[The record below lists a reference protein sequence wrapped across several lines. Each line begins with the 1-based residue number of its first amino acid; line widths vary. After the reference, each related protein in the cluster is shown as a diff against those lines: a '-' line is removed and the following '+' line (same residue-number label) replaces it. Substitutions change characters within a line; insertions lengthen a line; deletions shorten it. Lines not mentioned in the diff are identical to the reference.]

1 MAKART
7 KKEARATA
15 NTATLGHR
23 LSNRE
28 VADILLQ
35 IADMLEIKGEVV
47 YKSLAYRRAAQNI
60 VDLGRDINEVWAEGK
75 LREIPGVGEA
85 LAKKLDEL
93 LSTGHMQYFEE
104 LQEEVPAG
112 VVSLLAIPEVGPKTA
127 KLLWERLGAMSVAD
141 VERAAEAGEL
151 RKLPGLGARSEQR
164 ILEGIRALNRR
175 SGRVS
180 LGVAWPVAAEL
191 LEQLQNLPGVQV
203 VSAAGSLR
211 RMKATVGDLDLLAAA
226 EDGEK
231 VTAAFARF
239 PQVAEVV
246 LQGPTKATVILQD
259 GLQADLRVLPRERW
273 GSLLQYFTGSKEHNV
288 ALRSL
293 AQSKGLSLS
302 EYGYKRGDQEILCP
316 EEADVYDAL
325 GLPWIPP
332 ELREDWGE
340 IEAALKK
347 RLPKLLEIGD
357 IRGDLHVHSDWSDG
371 VAPIEE
377 LAAEA
382 QRLGYEYL
390 VISDHTHSLAVA
402 NGLDAG
408 RFREQR
414 KLIDRLNARNARFRI
429 LQGCE
434 VEIAADGSLD
444 LPDEVL
450 AELDVVVASVHTGLR
465 QDRDRVTARVLAAL
479 HNPHVD
485 VIGHLTGRIL
495 GQREPSAVDVEAVLR
510 EAAKTGTAIEV
521 NGIPNRLDL
530 DDVHI
535 KRAVELGVTLSV
547 DSDAHSAGALQAMF
561 YGVATARRGWASAA
575 HVVNTRPLNEF
586 RQWLQRKPA
595 AAGHHGGKDS

>member
-1 MAKART
+1 MRKPERSS
-7 KKEARATA
+7 KETRATA
-15 NTATLGHR
+15 KSATMGHR

-47 YKSLAYRRAAQNI
+47 YKSLAYRRAAQSI
-60 VDLGRDINEVWAEGK
+60 MDLGRDINEVWAEGK

-93 LSTGHMQYFEE
+93 LSTGRLQYYEE

-164 ILEGIRALNRR
+164 ILEGIRALHRR

-180 LGVAWPVAAEL
+180 LGVAWPAAAEL

-226 EDGEK
+226 QDGER
-231 VTAAFARF
+231 VTAAFVQF

-246 LQGPTKATVILQD
+246 VQGPTKATVILKD

-273 GSLLQYFTGSKEHNV
+273 GSLLQHFTGSKEHNV

-293 AQSKGLSLS
+293 AQAKGLSLS
-302 EYGYKRGDQEILCP
+302 EYGFKRGEEEILCP
-316 EEADVYDAL
+316 EEADVYKVL

-340 IEAALKK
+340 IEAAQKK
-347 RLPKLLEIGD
+347 RLPKLLELGD

-371 VAPIEE
+371 VTPIEE
-377 LAAEA
+377 LAAAA
-382 QRLGYEYL
+382 QELGYEYL

-402 NGLDAG
+402 NGLDEG
-408 RFREQR
+408 RFQEQ
-414 KLIDRLNARNARFRI
+414 KKVIDRLNARSARFRV

-434 VEIAADGSLD
+434 VEIGADGNLD
-444 LPDEVL
+444 FPDEVL
-450 AELDVVVASVHTGLR
+450 ARFDVVVASVHTGLR
-465 QDRDRVTARVLAAL
+465 QDADRVTARVLAAL
-479 HNPHVD
+479 RNPHVD
-485 VIGHLTGRIL
+485 VIGHLTGRII

-510 EAAKTGTAIEV
+510 EAARTGTAIEV

-530 DDVHI
+530 DDVHV

-547 DSDAHSAGALQAMF
+547 DSDAHSASALPAMF

-575 HVVNTRPLNEF
+575 NVVNTRSLSDF
-586 RQWLQRKPA
+586 QRWLKGRQPA
-595 AAGHHGGKDS
+595 

>member
-127 KLLWERLGAMSVAD
+127 KLLWERLGAMCVAD

>member
-1 MAKART
+1 MRKPERSS
-7 KKEARATA
+7 KETRATA
-15 NTATLGHR
+15 KSATMGHR

-47 YKSLAYRRAAQNI
+47 YKSLAYRRAAQSI
-60 VDLGRDINEVWAEGK
+60 MDLGRDINEVWAEGK

-93 LSTGHMQYFEE
+93 LSTGRLQYYEE

-164 ILEGIRALNRR
+164 ILEGIRALHRR

-180 LGVAWPVAAEL
+180 LGVAWPAAAEL

-226 EDGEK
+226 QDGER
-231 VTAAFARF
+231 VTAAFVQF

-246 LQGPTKATVILQD
+246 VQGPTKATVILKD

-273 GSLLQYFTGSKEHNV
+273 GSLLQHFTGSKEHNV

-293 AQSKGLSLS
+293 AQAKGLSLS
-302 EYGYKRGDQEILCP
+302 EYGFKRGEEEILCP
-316 EEADVYDAL
+316 EEADVYKVL

-340 IEAALKK
+340 IEAAQKK
-347 RLPKLLEIGD
+347 RLPKLLELGD

-371 VAPIEE
+371 VTPIEE
-377 LAAEA
+377 LAAAA
-382 QRLGYEYL
+382 QELGYEYL

-402 NGLDAG
+402 NGLDEG
-408 RFREQR
+408 RFLEQ
-414 KLIDRLNARNARFRI
+414 KKVIDRLNARSARFRV

-434 VEIAADGSLD
+434 VEIGADGNLD
-444 LPDEVL
+444 FPDEVL
-450 AELDVVVASVHTGLR
+450 ARFDVVVASVHTGLR
-465 QDRDRVTARVLAAL
+465 QDADRVTARVLAAL
-479 HNPHVD
+479 RNPHVD
-485 VIGHLTGRIL
+485 VIGHLTGRII

-510 EAAKTGTAIEV
+510 EAARTGTAIEV

-530 DDVHI
+530 DDVHV

-547 DSDAHSAGALQAMF
+547 DSDAHSASALPAMF

-575 HVVNTRPLNEF
+575 NVVNTRSLSDF
-586 RQWLQRKPA
+586 QRWLKGRQPA
-595 AAGHHGGKDS
+595 